1 LIEQI
6 LVLGA
11 ITGAMYALLAL
22 GFTLIYGVAEVV
34 NMAYGAISLLGTYM
48 FIFFASF
55 WAITQAGITVVPH
68 SYIVLAIVLAAIVV
82 GILGSIIYRFIID
95 PVVEDLLAL
104 LVVTIGVAIILQQ
117 SMAIGFGHYHRAV
130 SIHISGSIALLG
142 VRVITSQVI
151 GAVVSL
157 VLFAILWIFIAK
169 TKTGGAMR
177 ATASDRE
184 AAMLMGI
191 DTRKLSML
199 TMAIS
204 SSLAAVA
211 GILTVASTTQI
222 ATPYIWTEP
231 LIMSFAIVI
240 LGGLGSI
247 KGSFIASFIFGY
259 SEQVFITFMPG
270 YTAYLRGA
278 FALAVMVAVLVLRP
292 RGLFGKHVELE
303 D

>member
-1 LIEQI
+1 MIEQI

-11 ITGAMYALLAL
+11 VTGAMYALLAL

-34 NMAYGAISLLGTYM
+34 NMAYGAISLIGTYM

-55 WAITQAGITVVPH
+55 WAIEQAGITVVPH
-68 SYIVLAIVLAAIVV
+68 SYVVLAIALAAIVV
-82 GILGSIIYRFIID
+82 GIIGGIIYRFIID

-104 LVVTIGVAIILQQ
+104 LVITIGVAIILQQ
-117 SMAIGFGHYHRAV
+117 SMSIGFGDSHQAV
-130 SIHISGSIALLG
+130 IINVKGSIPVLG
-142 VRVITSQVI
+142 VRVITSQALA
-151 GAVVSL
+151 AVVSL

-169 TKTGGAMR
+169 TKTGEAMR

-199 TMAIS
+199 TMTIS

-211 GILTVASTTQI
+211 GILTVASTTQV
-222 ATPYIWTEP
+222 ATPYIWPEP

-247 KGSFIASFIFGY
+247 KGTFIASFIFGY
-259 SEQVFITFMPG
+259 SEQAFLAFMPG
-270 YTAYLRGA
+270 QAGFLRGA
-278 FALAVMVAVLVLRP
+278 FALVVMVIVLVLRP
-292 RGLFGKHVELE
+292 RGLFGKHIEFE